1 MTTLHIVLLVSPTML
16 LISLGIG
23 GLAAYGQFKRWQ
35 GRVDARLDSGG
46 RLMHDVST
54 KIEEHEKF
62 CAEHKQNI
70 ERRLAHIEG
79 MLDRGSQK
87 D

>member
-1 MTTLHIVLLVSPTML
+1 
-16 LISLGIG
+16 
-23 GLAAYGQFKRWQ
+23 
-35 GRVDARLDSGG
+35 
-46 RLMHDVST
+46 MHDVST

-79 MLDRGSQK
+79 MLDRRSQK